1 MLLQIISPNTQLRIK
16 KKTVQKNKLKVV
28 RMFNIDLK
36 YNSATKTAVSKKRMK
51 FYDFLEKDILIIT
64 HPAVI

>member
-1 MLLQIISPNTQLRIK
+1 
-16 KKTVQKNKLKVV
+16 
-28 RMFNIDLK
+28 MFNIDLK

-51 FYDFLEKDILIIT
+51 CYDFLEKDILIIT